1 MKQELIDKLPPDAK
15 KQFLKYAIKLSEKKT
30 KSKVHDDFLS
40 FVKHVWPE
48 FIEGKHHKK
57 IADKFNKLANGEIKR
72 LIINMPPRHTKSEFA
87 SYLLPSW
94 MVGRRPNL
102 KIIQTTHTTELAI
115 RFGRKAKLL
124 IDSPEYQQVFK
135 TRLREDSQA
144 AGKWETEQGG
154 EYYAAGVGSA
164 ITGRGADLLIIDDPH
179 SEQDAI
185 NLTALERA
193 YEWYT
198 SGPRQRLQP
207 GGSIVVVMTRWNMK
221 DLTGKLLNA
230 QSKLK
235 ADQWDVVEFPAILE
249 NKPIWPQY
257 WKLEELE
264 SVQAS
269 LSVAKWNAQWQQNPT
284 SEEGSIIKREW
295 WKIWE
300 KRELP
305 KINHI
310 IQSYDT
316 AFSKKET
323 ADYSAIT
330 TWGVFLYNDITPNVI
345 LLDMKKGRWDF
356 PDLKR
361 IAMEEYNYWEPETII
376 IEQKAS
382 GTPLT
387 HELRRVGIP
396 VVNFTPSKGNDK
408 HVRVNSVSPLFEAG
422 QVWAPKEKWAE
433 ELIEECAA
441 FPYGDH
447 DDLVDSMTQ
456 ALMRYRQVG
465 LAVHPEDY
473 EDPPMLQQ
481 LPSQRDYY

>member
-1 MKQELIDKLPPDAK
+1 
-15 KQFLKYAIKLSEKKT
+15 
-30 KSKVHDDFLS
+30 
-40 FVKHVWPE
+40 
-48 FIEGKHHKK
+48 
-57 IADKFNKLANGEIKR
+57 
-72 LIINMPPRHTKSEFA
+72 
-87 SYLLPSW
+87 
-94 MVGRRPNL
+94 
-102 KIIQTTHTTELAI
+102 
-115 RFGRKAKLL
+115 
-124 IDSPEYQQVFK
+124 
-135 TRLREDSQA
+135 
-144 AGKWETEQGG
+144 
-154 EYYAAGVGSA
+154 
-164 ITGRGADLLIIDDPH
+164 
-179 SEQDAI
+179 
-185 NLTALERA
+185 
-193 YEWYT
+193 
-198 SGPRQRLQP
+198 
-207 GGSIVVVMTRWNMK
+207 
-221 DLTGKLLNA
+221 
-230 QSKLK
+230 
-235 ADQWDVVEFPAILE
+235 
-249 NKPIWPQY
+249 
-257 WKLEELE
+257 
-264 SVQAS
+264 
-269 LSVAKWNAQWQQNPT
+269 VAKWNAQWQQNPT

-300 KRELP
+300 SRQLP
-305 KINHI
+305 NLQHI

-330 TWGVFLYNDITPNVI
+330 TWGVFLYNDVTPNII

-361 IAMEEYNYWEPETII
+361 IAMEEYQYWEPETII

-481 LPSQRDYY
+481 LPSQREYY